1 MNNKIN
7 NTSQL
12 TKMKDLS
19 SMMLVIKDSDSS
31 CDKKYQIVY
40 NNTAHNITHRV
51 ISKSLDIGCELF
63 EISNGPKYLGV
74 ISKKSIIYLYVEFLD
89 FAFKNHLKI
98 ESSLLKRSIDTYR
111 RFVEEPSSVS
121 EIELIDLIKES
132 QTESS
137 RLYYMDIREKKEYSG
152 YLDLVDASRKIID
165 IIRDIRNLDT
175 INRYSIPYLV
185 SESIHAIYLSNNKLL
200 GKVNHENSFK
210 HRLLEY
216 ERQSN
221 FVIDFLSSGKYLFM
235 GDL

>member
-1 MNNKIN
+1 
-7 NTSQL
+7 
-12 TKMKDLS
+12 MKDLS
-19 SMMLVIKDSDSS
+19 SMMLIIKDSDSS

-40 NNTAHNITHRV
+40 NNTPHNITHRV
-51 ISKSLDIGCELF
+51 ISKSIDIGCELF

-89 FAFKNHLKI
+89 FAFKNHLKT
-98 ESSLLKRSIDTYR
+98 ESPLLKRSIDTYR

-132 QTESS
+132 QIESS
-137 RLYYMDIREKKEYSG
+137 SLYYMDIREKKEYSG
-152 YLDLVDASRKIID
+152 YLDLVDASRQIID

-185 SESIHAIYLSNNKLL
+185 SESIYAIYLSNNKLL
-200 GKVNHENSFK
+200 RKVNDENSFK
-210 HRLLEY
+210 HRMIEY

-221 FVIDFLSSGKYLFM
+221 FVIDFLSSGKYLFI